1 MGIRKKEFMMEMAAP
16 EFELID
22 HQDGDNDHWCIKIKD
37 GEYKGL
43 VYQYQTVSI
52 TEEQDENGAVLKFK
66 TAVVENQ
73 NNINLTNEKDRS
85 IMGAI
90 LVNILDEQLE
100 NVKGTDENGTSN
112 TEESNNG

>member
-1 MGIRKKEFMMEMAAP
+1 METAAP

-43 VYQYQTVSI
+43 IYQYQTVSI
-52 TEEQDENGAVLKFK
+52 NEHDSGDGAVLSFK
-66 TAVVENQ
+66 TAVVENP
-73 NNINLTNEKDRS
+73 NNINLTKETDQS

-90 LVNILDEQLE
+90 LVNILDEQPE

>member
-1 MGIRKKEFMMEMAAP
+1 M
-16 EFELID
+16 
-22 HQDGDNDHWCIKIKD
+22 
-37 GEYKGL
+37 
-43 VYQYQTVSI
+43 SI
-52 TEEQDENGAVLKFK
+52 TEEQDEDGAVLKFK
-66 TAVVENQ
+66 TAVVSKPNDL
-73 NNINLTNEKDRS
+73 NLTDEKDRS